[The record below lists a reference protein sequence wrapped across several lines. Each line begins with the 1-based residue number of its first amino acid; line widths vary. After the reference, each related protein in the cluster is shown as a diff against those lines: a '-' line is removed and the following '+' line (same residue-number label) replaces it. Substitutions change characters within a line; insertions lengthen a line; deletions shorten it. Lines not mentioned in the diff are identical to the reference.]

1 MNARLFPLLGF
12 FAAGIGLLAT
22 AGCQILPEAQ
32 SDPTRFYV
40 LSSTAAAGAV
50 PAAGTPVVQ
59 LRPVEVADYL
69 RARTMVVRRGGNEIE
84 LREFARWGEPL
95 EAGVARVLR
104 EELLSRGGA
113 GAVLLS
119 GARREATKANFDLS
133 VRVLAAEGGANGT
146 VEFHAGWELRATD
159 GGAVAA
165 RGDFRAAGVRWD
177 GKNEAALAA
186 GLSQAVGALAAEIT
200 AALPKP

>member
-1 MNARLFPLLGF
+1 MHARLAHLPAL
-12 FAAGIGLLAT
+12 FAAGVGLLMS

-40 LSSTAAAGAV
+40 LSSAAGGVASTTG
-50 PAAGTPVVQ
+50 APVVQ

-69 RARTMVVRRGGNEIE
+69 RARTIVVRRGGNEIE
-84 LREFARWGEPL
+84 FREFARWGEPL
-95 EAGVARVLR
+95 EAGIARVLR
-104 EELLSRGGA
+104 EELLARGAA
-113 GAVLLS
+113 GAVLPS
-119 GARREATKANFDLS
+119 SARREPTKANFDLS
-133 VRVLAAEGGANGT
+133 VRVLAAEGGANGA
-146 VEFHAGWELRATD
+146 VEFRAGWELRASEAGTI
-159 GGAVAA
+159 AA

-186 GLSQAVGALAAEIT
+186 GLSQAVGALAAEIA

>member
-1 MNARLFPLLGF
+1 MNARLLPLLGF

-40 LSSTAAAGAV
+40 LSSAAAGA
-50 PAAGTPVVQ
+50 ASTAGAPVVQ

-69 RARTMVVRRGGNEIE
+69 RARTIVVRRGGNEIE
-84 LREFARWGEPL
+84 FREFARWGEPL
-95 EAGVARVLR
+95 EAGIARVLR
-104 EELLSRGGA
+104 EELLSRGAA
-113 GAVLLS
+113 GAVLLP
-119 GARREATKANFDLS
+119 GARRETTQSNFNLS
-133 VRVLAAEGGANGT
+133 VRVLAAEGGANGA
-146 VEFHAGWELRATD
+146 VDFRAGWELRATEA
-159 GGAVAA
+159 GTIAA

-186 GLSQAVGALAAEIT
+186 GLSEAVGALAAEIA